1 MQIVRMYTGADGVC
15 RMEDVSSQELRLPA
29 TELVLRKTNLNVNSK
44 WHPAGRRQVQ
54 FLLKGRLRVE
64 MEDGTTREFSPG
76 DVIIED
82 DLQGKGH
89 RAFLIGT
96 QPAATSVVY
105 L

>member
-1 MQIVRMYTGADGVC
+1 MYTGDDGVC
-15 RMEDVSSQELRLPA
+15 RMEDMSAQELRLPA
-29 TELVLRKTNLNVNSK
+29 SELLLRKTHLKVNSN

-54 FLLKGRLRVE
+54 FLLQGRLRVE
-64 MEDGTTREFSPG
+64 MEDGSTRDFSPG

-89 RAFLIGT
+89 RATLLSPE
-96 QPAATSVVY
+96 PAITAVVY